1 MRGDYININGKKM
14 RRVRIGSLAGYLLPY
29 FPYKDKGGVEIYR
42 LLEWIFYKKNGR
54 YYMECRDE
62 EK

>member
-14 RRVRIGSLAGYLLPY
+14 RRVRIGSLANYLLPL
-29 FPYKDKGGVEIYR
+29 FPYEEKGDIKIYR
-42 LLEWIFYKKNGR
+42 LLEQVFYKKNGR